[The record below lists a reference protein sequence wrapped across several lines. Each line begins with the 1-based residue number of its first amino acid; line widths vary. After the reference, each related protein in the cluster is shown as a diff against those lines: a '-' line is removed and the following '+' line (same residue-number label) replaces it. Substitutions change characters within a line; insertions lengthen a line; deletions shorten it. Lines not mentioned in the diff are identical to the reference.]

1 MPTDFASQL
10 FATPG
15 QGRFADALD
24 MILASFKDEDDSSRF
39 FITMFAWEQM
49 VQDYAPAREATRVER
64 DAQVRDNGTE
74 RRCASCARLRAGRL
88 GTLTFLWGPMR
99 MNLSWRARSIPV
111 PAGCR

>member
-49 VQDYAPAREATRVER
+49 VQDYAPAREAMRVER
-64 DAQVRDNGTE
+64 DAEVRDMGRNG
-74 RRCASCARLRAGRL
+74 AALPAHVCARAGSAHLRSFG
-88 GTLTFLWGPMR
+88 
-99 MNLSWRARSIPV
+99 ARCV
-111 PAGCR
+111 